1 MKCRKC
7 GAELPSDAAFC
18 HKCGEKVEKQIEE
31 LQTKIPEEKV
41 DEHKTNKDEFKLY
54 GKKLYLDQSVKNI
67 ADIYDEFGK
76 KADSLCYTFR
86 TEYHVADKDD
96 SFLDTIFACGAQC
109 ILEVCNVICN
119 DLAGAG
125 VENVREDLIKKEVL
139 EISNSYY
146 VPPFE
151 NLVDEVAEILSAA
164 GATVSKRE
172 LKNAMR
178 GRWSGGGYGLGGA
191 LKGAAMAG
199 GLNMASD
206 AVHSLTKGIS
216 NTITRQRAQSKVKRL
231 YDQYEKTIVSGLYDT
246 IIACRSYYIG
256 LVQKLTNVKLYMVT
270 KEDAEKH
277 KNVYNSIRNVGINDD
292 NLEAYIRN
300 IELCPLH
307 KPQYETLLLQR
318 GDSARELEKICAYVH
333 IDMLEIK
340 KTAVQNYIKSLNGPV
355 KNIDSLIDRVKKISE
370 KGDFYGYDV
379 RRMVEE
385 KAKEYGGELL
395 SSDDE
400 EEILKAIESLNS
412 FENNSGLHVDELDSE
427 LQKKYRKLYKVNRE
441 VKDIG
446 LEFNEAKNTYKLVD
460 KPAKILDDQKKA
472 IQCREDIEQIR
483 KDYIACD
490 SSDDE
495 NLKKLIDK
503 VVGLYNS
510 YGLCK
515 EMIPG
520 LQQQWKNADL
530 KNRTVGGVVYET
542 KSDAT
547 IEKMKIY
554 NGKKY
559 ASPSE
564 AQLNKRECEKIQNE
578 FNKCRTIVNK
588 YKVYMNLYEDRFV
601 TDSAVELME
610 KNRNEIN
617 KRYVELQ
624 YDKLDIAEVLLNSGK
639 SVLKLFLALFLSAI
653 GLYFILR
660 ANIIVK
666 IIAICVIIWIWGSLG
681 ESLEDVFF
689 EFSYR
694 SSNKKELQ
702 EVYQKINPKSKDYL
716 IPNSMIYKKKNTI

>member
-1 MKCRKC
+1 M
-7 GAELPSDAAFC
+7 
-18 HKCGEKVEKQIEE
+18 
-31 LQTKIPEEKV
+31 
-41 DEHKTNKDEFKLY
+41 
-54 GKKLYLDQSVKNI
+54 
-67 ADIYDEFGK
+67 
-76 KADSLCYTFR
+76 
-86 TEYHVADKDD
+86 
-96 SFLDTIFACGAQC
+96 
-109 ILEVCNVICN
+109 
-119 DLAGAG
+119 
-125 VENVREDLIKKEVL
+125 
-139 EISNSYY
+139 
-146 VPPFE
+146 
-151 NLVDEVAEILSAA
+151 
-164 GATVSKRE
+164 
-172 LKNAMR
+172 
-178 GRWSGGGYGLGGA
+178 
-191 LKGAAMAG
+191 
-199 GLNMASD
+199 
-206 AVHSLTKGIS
+206 
-216 NTITRQRAQSKVKRL
+216 
-231 YDQYEKTIVSGLYDT
+231 
-246 IIACRSYYIG
+246 
-256 LVQKLTNVKLYMVT
+256 
-270 KEDAEKH
+270 
-277 KNVYNSIRNVGINDD
+277 
-292 NLEAYIRN
+292 
-300 IELCPLH
+300 
-307 KPQYETLLLQR
+307 
-318 GDSARELEKICAYVH
+318 
-333 IDMLEIK
+333 
-340 KTAVQNYIKSLNGPV
+340 
-355 KNIDSLIDRVKKISE
+355 
-370 KGDFYGYDV
+370 
-379 RRMVEE
+379 
-385 KAKEYGGELL
+385 
-395 SSDDE
+395 
-400 EEILKAIESLNS
+400 
-412 FENNSGLHVDELDSE
+412 
-427 LQKKYRKLYKVNRE
+427 
-441 VKDIG
+441 
-446 LEFNEAKNTYKLVD
+446 
-460 KPAKILDDQKKA
+460 
-472 IQCREDIEQIR
+472 
-483 KDYIACD
+483 
-490 SSDDE
+490 
-495 NLKKLIDK
+495 KKLIDK

-530 KNRTVGGVVYET
+530 KNRTVDGVVYET

>member
-1 MKCRKC
+1 MKCKKC
-7 GAELPSDAAFC
+7 GTELPNDAAFC
-18 HKCGEKVEKQIEE
+18 YKCGEKVERQIEE
-31 LQTKIPEEKV
+31 EQLKYSKAKI
-41 DEHKTNKDEFKLY
+41 DEHKSSRCEFKLY

-67 ADIYDEFGK
+67 ADIYDEFWK

-86 TEYHVADKDD
+86 TEYHVADKDND
-96 SFLDTIFACGAQC
+96 FLDTIFACGAQC
-109 ILEVCNVICN
+109 LLEVCNVICN
-119 DLAGAG
+119 DLARAG

-164 GATVSKRE
+164 GVTVSKRE

-178 GRWSGGGYGLGGA
+178 GRWSGGGFGLGGA

-216 NTITRQRAQSKVKRL
+216 NTITRQRAQSKVKKL
-231 YDQYEKTIVSGLYDT
+231 YDQYENTIVSGLYDT

-270 KEDAEKH
+270 KQDAEKH

-292 NLEAYIRN
+292 NLESYIKN

-333 IDMLEIK
+333 IDILEMK
-340 KTAVQNYIKSLNGPV
+340 KVAVQNYIKSLNKPI

-370 KGDFYGYDV
+370 KGEFYGYDV
-379 RRMVEE
+379 GKIIEE
-385 KAKEYGGELL
+385 KAKEYGEDLL
-395 SSDDE
+395 SSNDE
-400 EEILKAIESLNS
+400 EEILKDIASLNS
-412 FENNSGLHVDELDSE
+412 FENHSGLHADELSSN
-427 LQKKYRKLYKVNRE
+427 LQKKYKELYKVNRE

-460 KPAKILDDQKKA
+460 KPAKVLDDRKKA
-472 IQCREDIEQIR
+472 KQCREDIEQIR
-483 KDYIACD
+483 KDYIDCD

-530 KNRTVGGVVYET
+530 KNRTVDGVVYET

-547 IEKMKIY
+547 AERMKIY

-559 ASPSE
+559 ASSEE
-564 AQLNKRECEKIQNE
+564 AQLNKKECEEIQKKFSE
-578 FNKCRTIVNK
+578 CKTVTKK
-588 YKVYMNLYEDRFV
+588 YEAYMNLYGKSFV

-617 KRYVELQ
+617 KSYVELQ
-624 YDKLDIAEVLLNSGK
+624 HDKLDIAEILLNSGK
-639 SVLKLFLALFLSAI
+639 SILKLFLALFLSAI
-653 GLYFILR
+653 GLYFILK

-666 IIAICVIIWIWGSLG
+666 IIAICVIVWIWGSLG

-716 IPNSMIYKKKNTI
+716 IPNSMMYKKKSNV